1 MTQTE
6 RTSDIHDYFE
16 IALRRKWYIIILF
29 ILSMVC
35 SFGIYKNLPKVY
47 RATTVILVQP
57 QKIPEDYVRPTTTQ
71 LGPDRLN
78 TITQEIL
85 SRSRL
90 EQVIREMNIY
100 PQPQINHNIESA
112 VVGMRKAI
120 EIKMHS
126 GQGQTL
132 NSFTISY
139 YGPEPK
145 TVMLVTNRLA
155 SLFIEEN
162 SMDRELRAERTSQ
175 FLSKEMLALEEQL
188 RKKEDNIRHYKQ
200 QYMGQLPQ
208 QLEANLRIHD
218 RLHQELQA
226 VREGIRAA
234 EEKLAFLK
242 SKMEEF
248 KQSESLETSRLPAGG
263 SFPGEKEMQSLV
275 TRDHPL
281 VKELMR
287 LQGEL
292 ANARLKYK
300 ENHPDIA
307 FLQKQIA
314 KVSQEVKELNER
326 MEAEAKLSKGQE
338 GIEAKNGDPDMK
350 NLPAQYTEQYKAAQ
364 QNLKR
369 SREEENNLKEQ
380 ISVYLRRIEDAPQRE
395 QEIIGLTRD
404 YNRLEENYQLLL
416 NKKIQAQIGE
426 KLERTQQGEQF
437 KILDPARLPESPIK
451 PNRQRILLMGALVG
465 LAIGFGLAWVRE
477 SLDQSFHKISDL
489 EDILELP
496 VLALLP
502 NMDDERGFAR

>member
-16 IALRRKWYIIILF
+16 IALRRKWYIIIPF

-85 SRSRL
+85 SQSRL
-90 EQVIREMNIY
+90 EQVIRELNIY
-100 PQPQINHNIESA
+100 PQFQGNNNIESA
-112 VVGMRKAI
+112 VAGMRKAF

-132 NSFTISY
+132 SSFTISY

-188 RKKEDNIRHYKQ
+188 RKKEDDIRHYKQ
-200 QYMGQLPQ
+200 RYMGQLPQ

-226 VREGIRAA
+226 VRESIRAT

-248 KQSESLETSRLPAGG
+248 KQSESSKPHDCKRAVLFRGKKGCSH
-263 SFPGEKEMQSLV
+263 SL
-275 TRDHPL
+275 L
-281 VKELMR
+281 
-287 LQGEL
+287 
-292 ANARLKYK
+292 
-300 ENHPDIA
+300 
-307 FLQKQIA
+307 
-314 KVSQEVKELNER
+314 
-326 MEAEAKLSKGQE
+326 
-338 GIEAKNGDPDMK
+338 GII
-350 NLPAQYTEQYKAAQ
+350 
-364 QNLKR
+364 R
-369 SREEENNLKEQ
+369 S
-380 ISVYLRRIEDAPQRE
+380 
-395 QEIIGLTRD
+395 
-404 YNRLEENYQLLL
+404 
-416 NKKIQAQIGE
+416 
-426 KLERTQQGEQF
+426 
-437 KILDPARLPESPIK
+437 
-451 PNRQRILLMGALVG
+451 
-465 LAIGFGLAWVRE
+465 
-477 SLDQSFHKISDL
+477 
-489 EDILELP
+489 
-496 VLALLP
+496 
-502 NMDDERGFAR
+502 